1 MRYYK
6 VTVHGSFLPDAPST
20 RSLGAVGSEF
30 ANIYADDFIGNLTG
44 DVSGD
49 LTGDVLADDASVIL
63 SSGADSTASFAQIGT
78 LKSAD
83 GVDILS
89 MISGVG
95 ATARLLSLYDGA
107 TGLIQL
113 LELTTAGGS
122 WFMGDVKSSNGS
134 ICLQSGT
141 TPSNAKFGGT
151 ATKAKYA

>member
-6 VTVHGSFLPDAPST
+6 VTVSGSFLPDAPST

-30 ANIYADDFIGNLTG
+30 ANIYSDDFIGNLTG

-49 LTGDVLADDASVIL
+49 LTGDVLADDANIIL
-63 SSGADSTASFAQIGT
+63 SSGATRAASFGQFGT

-83 GVDILS
+83 GVDVIS
-89 MISGVG
+89 MATGAA

-113 LELTTAGGS
+113 LGLTTAGGS
-122 WFMGDVKSSNGS
+122 WFMGDIKSSNNV

-141 TPSNAKFGGT
+141 TPSAATFTGT
-151 ATKAKYA
+151 STKAKYA